1 MRSRELGHQRYK
13 EALPSVERTLHTQ
26 GCTGS
31 TRGTRGALGCGAT
44 LSARVR
50 GPAPGGSSETVPGAG
65 SCASTPTPGL
75 LSGARAAGRTAAKR
89 SWACF
94 RPVAGGSRCLG
105 GPGNSPS
112 RSCLRPES
120 PAAPSPRRTWLRSS
134 PTGPWILGDWEAP
147 YFRPARLFSRER
159 PSRRDVRAPRMCKGF
174 LRGV

>member
-89 SWACF
+89 VLGLLPAGRGRLPVSR
-94 RPVAGGSRCLG
+94 RPRELTFTKLSASGKPGSTISSSDLAALVADGALDSRGLG
-105 GPGNSPS
+105 GAIFSACTALLA
-112 RSCLRPES
+112 RVPES
-120 PAAPSPRRTWLRSS
+120 TRR
-134 PTGPWILGDWEAP
+134 
-147 YFRPARLFSRER
+147 ARTTHVQR
-159 PSRRDVRAPRMCKGF
+159 PS
-174 LRGV
+174 